1 MAIVMVLIRVK
12 MSSKPLIIRTDSSY
26 SIKCM
31 TEWLEGWRQRGW
43 MKSKGESVKN
53 RDIIEYLA
61 LLLDSRERWGQTV
74 TFEHVKGHSGDVGND
89 GADRL
94 AVQGAWK
101 EEEADWDFKKQME
114 EFKALFEKQL
124 QEREAKRKSKK
135 PRSHSSVASTSQSSS
150 TSSFSLQ
157 GPVTNGTIST
167 PPPETSVD
175 YTHFTSEE
183 DMQNLLSCLID
194 HPEDDLSD

>member
-1 MAIVMVLIRVK
+1 MN
-12 MSSKPLIIRTDSSY
+12 
-26 SIKCM
+26 
-31 TEWLEGWRQRGW
+31 
-43 MKSKGESVKN
+43 SKGESVKN

-135 PRSHSSVASTSQSSS
+135 PRV
-150 TSSFSLQ
+150 SFSFCLYTFLFTLLFLLHILESLFSDFYF
-157 GPVTNGTIST
+157 PDFIYFFILSSR
-167 PPPETSVD
+167 TSGK
-175 YTHFTSEE
+175 
-183 DMQNLLSCLID
+183 
-194 HPEDDLSD
+194 P